1 MTDNTK
7 WLLGSYRPQKTVCRL
22 IKKEFTENNKKYK
35 KIIKYIHIKRRMTK
49 ILKNLNNYTKTIN
62 YINI

>member
-22 IKKEFTENNKKYK
+22 IKKEFTENNK
-35 KIIKYIHIKRRMTK
+35 IYIHKTKNDKNIKEK
-49 ILKNLNNYTKTIN
+49 I
-62 YINI
+62 